1 MSWRFRKTFKV
12 LPGVRLNLTAR
23 GLSATLG
30 ASPFSINVG
39 PRGVYRNINIPGT
52 GVWNRQRIG
61 GPSVGHSS
69 TPLRPAALPVP
80 PPPANLVPPAPTPVA
95 PAVPPIAL
103 DEVEIRSASTESLN
117 SENMNQFRELIT
129 QTYEER
135 AALEGEI
142 ASANGELSITAAR
155 YNAWARGFL
164 LKRIFKRGFA
174 ARKEAF
180 HTAQAKVSEL
190 TEQLKLTK
198 LSAHFEIEREQA
210 EPYYKM
216 RDEFAV
222 LCECQKIWDTLSRKA
237 IDRVAA
243 RSAASEVV
251 GRTPVT
257 FGLSICDV
265 LEWEQKV
272 PHLPNCVGGD
282 LYIYPGFVLYRASKQ
297 AFALIDFHDVK
308 LEFRPLRFIEEEPVP
323 PGSQIVGQAWAK
335 SNKDGTRDL
344 RFRDN
349 YQIPVVTYGEL
360 VFSSASELNEQYEFS
375 NPALAQ
381 RFASAWGTF
390 QKSFE
395 AAGESPSQGPEA

>member
-1 MSWRFRKTFKV
+1 MSWRFRKTFKL

-30 ASPFSINVG
+30 ASPFSVNVG

-61 GPSVGHSS
+61 SPSVGHASA
-69 TPLRPAALPVP
+69 PLQPAALPSP
-80 PPPANLVPPAPTPVA
+80 PPPANLVPPTPTPVA
-95 PAVPPIAL
+95 PAAPQIAP

-117 SENMNQFRELIT
+117 SENMKQFRELLT

-135 AALEGEI
+135 TALEGEI
-142 ASANGELSITAAR
+142 ASANGELSIAAAK
-155 YNAWARGFL
+155 YNAWERGFL
-164 LKRIFKRGFA
+164 LKRIFKRSFA
-174 ARKEAF
+174 ARKEVF
-180 HTAQAKVSEL
+180 DTAQAKVSEL
-190 TEQLKLTK
+190 AEQLKLTK
-198 LSAHFEIEREQA
+198 LSAHFEVDREQA

-216 RDEFAV
+216 RDEFAA
-222 LCECQKIWDTLSRKA
+222 LCECQKIWDTLSRQA
-237 IDRVAA
+237 VDRVAT
-243 RSAASEVV
+243 RSAASEAVE
-251 GRTPVT
+251 RTPVT
-257 FGLSICDV
+257 FSLSGCDV

-308 LEFRPLRFIEEEPVP
+308 LEFQPLCFIEEEPVP
-323 PGSQIVGQAWAK
+323 SDTQTVGQAWAK
-335 SNKDGTRDL
+335 SNKDGGPDL

-349 YQIPVVTYGEL
+349 YQIPVVVYGTL
-360 VFSSASELNEQYEFS
+360 AFSSASGLNEQYEFS

-381 RFASAWGTF
+381 RFAGAWEAF
-390 QKSFE
+390 QRSFG
-395 AAGESPSQGPEA
+395 AATEPLSQRPQA